1 VVMAP
6 DILQARAIMTTPPFT
21 PSAGSHPRHE
31 LYVDEATVRDELTR
45 VFQICYECRRCESY
59 CTTFPS
65 LFELIERRD
74 DHDAGRLT
82 PLDQDLVVDS
92 CVQCNL
98 CSASC
103 PYTPV
108 LSELGV
114 EVPQLVLRAKAM
126 QHATGIS
133 SWRSKAV
140 ARSFGHADLIGRTA
154 SATSGLANR
163 LVAAEPGSF
172 VRRLFARITGVSAN
186 RRLRLYRAERFTTWF
201 DNRPRV
207 RLGNPQGSVTVFPTC
222 LVEYRNTAI
231 GADLVKVYE
240 RNGIEC
246 STSAAGC
253 CGAPSLHAGD
263 IDRFA
268 KIAKRNV
275 RALASEVRSGTDI
288 VVPQPGCGV
297 ILRSSYVDHVPEK
310 MRHDAELVA
319 AHTYDASEYLMRLHR
334 ADSTVIDT
342 DFRGATFARITSVG
356 SGHLTDRH
364 AEFDSRDLLR
374 LTGARVQQIRGTS
387 GIETPWGLRADN
399 DAVADSLAGRLARRI
414 GTTSPDAVAADDDFA
429 NAAISEQLDVKAL
442 HPMQIVA
449 RAYGLS
455 ERVPRDHKW

>member
-1 VVMAP
+1 
-6 DILQARAIMTTPPFT
+6 MTTTSFT
-21 PSAGSHPRHE
+21 PSPGSDPRHE
-31 LYVDEATVRDELTR
+31 LYVDEATVRDEITR

-103 PYTPV
+103 PYTPG
-108 LSELGV
+108 LSELMV
-114 EVPQLVLRAKAM
+114 DVPRLVLRAKAM
-126 QHATGIS
+126 HYATGIS
-133 SWRSKAV
+133 SWRSKAA

-154 SATSGLANR
+154 SATSRLANR
-163 LVAAEPGSF
+163 VVVAEPGSF
-172 VRRLFARITGVSAN
+172 VRRLLARISGVSAH
-186 RRLRLYRAERFTTWF
+186 RRLRLYRGERFTTWF

-207 RLGNPQGSVTVFPTC
+207 RLGNPQGSVTVYPTC

-246 STSAAGC
+246 SRSAAGC

-263 IDRFA
+263 LKRFA

-275 RALASEVRSGTDI
+275 TALAGEVRSGTDI
-288 VVPQPGCGV
+288 VVPQPGCGA
-297 ILRSSYVDHVPEK
+297 ILRSAYVDHVPEK
-310 MRHDAELVA
+310 MRRDADLVA
-319 AHTYDASEYLMRLHR
+319 AHTFDASEYLMRLHR
-334 ADSTVIDT
+334 ADSTAIDI
-342 DFRGATFARITSVG
+342 DFTGETFARVTSVG

-399 DAVADSLAGRLARRI
+399 DAVADELADRLARRI
-414 GTTSPDAVAADDDFA
+414 GATSPDAVAADGDLA
-429 NAAISEQLDVKAL
+429 NAAIGEHIEVKAL

-449 RAYGLS
+449 RAY
-455 ERVPRDHKW
+455 EVPKRVPRDQK

>member
-1 VVMAP
+1 
-6 DILQARAIMTTPPFT
+6 MTTPSST
-21 PSAGSHPRHE
+21 PSAGFDPRHDA
-31 LYVDEATVRDELTR
+31 YVDEATVRDELTR
-45 VFQICYECRRCESY
+45 VFQVCHECRRCESY

-65 LFELIERRD
+65 LFTLIERRD

-92 CVQCNL
+92 CVPCNL

-103 PYTPV
+103 PYTPA
-108 LSELGV
+108 LHELKV
-114 EVPQLVLRAKAM
+114 DIPRLVLRAKAM
-126 QHATGIS
+126 QHATGIT
-133 SWRSKAV
+133 SWRSKVV
-140 ARSFGHADLIGRTA
+140 ARSFGRSDLIGRTA
-154 SATSGLANR
+154 SAASGLANR
-163 LVAAEPGSF
+163 VASAEPDSF
-172 VRRLFARITGVSAN
+172 VRRLFSRITGVSAN
-186 RRLRLYRAERFTTWF
+186 RRLRLYSAERFTTWF

-207 RLGNPQGSVTVFPTC
+207 LLGNPQGAVTMYPTC

-263 IDRFA
+263 LDRFA

-275 RALASEVRSGTDI
+275 AALASEVRSGTDI
-288 VVPQPGCGV
+288 VVPQPGCGA
-297 ILRSSYVDHVPEK
+297 ILRSAYVDHVPDK
-310 MRHDAELVA
+310 MRFDAELVA
-319 AHTYDASEYLMRLHR
+319 ARTFDSSEYLMRLHR
-334 ADSTVIDT
+334 ADNTVLDT
-342 DFRGATFARITSVG
+342 DFRGESMNRVTAVG
-356 SGHLTDRH
+356 SGHLTERH

-399 DAVADSLAGRLARRI
+399 DAVADELAGWLATRI
-414 GTTSPDAVAADDDFA
+414 ATTNPDAVAADGDCA
-429 NAAISEQLDVKAL
+429 NAAISEHLDARAL

-449 RAYGLS
+449 RAYGVA
-455 ERVPRDHKW
+455 EHVPRDYKW

>member
-1 VVMAP
+1 MS
-6 DILQARAIMTTPPFT
+6 TPSFT
-21 PSAGSHPRHE
+21 PSAGSDPRHE
-31 LYVDEATVRDELTR
+31 AYVDEATVRNELTR
-45 VFQICYECRRCESY
+45 VFQICHECRRCESY

-82 PLDQDLVVDS
+82 PVDQDVVVDS

-103 PYTPV
+103 PYTPA
-108 LSELGV
+108 LDELQV
-114 EVPQLVLRAKAM
+114 DVPRLVRRAKAM
-126 QHATGIS
+126 QHATGIT

-140 ARSFGHADLIGRTA
+140 AKSFGRADLIGRTA

-163 LVAAEPGSF
+163 VVSAAPGSF

-186 RRLRLYRAERFTTWF
+186 RRLRLYRSERFTTWF

-207 RLGNPQGSVTVFPTC
+207 LLGNPQGSVTVYPTC

-246 STSAAGC
+246 STSSARC

-263 IDRFA
+263 LDRFA

-275 RALASEVRSGTDI
+275 RALAREVRSGTDI
-288 VVPQPGCGV
+288 VVPQPGCGT
-297 ILRSSYVDHVPEK
+297 ILRSAYVDHVPEK
-310 MRHDAELVA
+310 MRLDAELVA
-319 AHTYDASEYLMRLHR
+319 SRTYDTSEYLMRLHR
-334 ADSTVIDT
+334 ADDTVLDT
-342 DFRGATFARITSVG
+342 DFMGETFDRITSVG

-374 LTGARVQQIRGTS
+374 LAGARVQQIRGTS
-387 GIETPWGLRADN
+387 GIETPWGLRAAN
-399 DAVADSLAGRLARRI
+399 DAVADELAERLASRI
-414 GTTSPDAVAADDDFA
+414 ATTSADAVAADDDFA
-429 NAAISEQLDVKAL
+429 NAAVSEHLDMKAL

-449 RAYGLS
+449 RAYGIS
-455 ERVPRDHKW
+455 EHRQRDHKW

>member
-1 VVMAP
+1 
-6 DILQARAIMTTPPFT
+6 MTSLSST
-21 PSAGSHPRHE
+21 PSVGSDPRHE
-31 LYVDEATVRDELTR
+31 AYVDEATVRDELTR
-45 VFQICYECRRCESY
+45 VFQVCHECRRCESY

-74 DHDAGRLT
+74 DRDAGRLT

-103 PYTPV
+103 PYTPA
-108 LSELGV
+108 LHELNV
-114 EVPQLVLRAKAM
+114 DVPRLVLRAKAM
-126 QHATGIS
+126 QHATGIT

-163 LVAAEPGSF
+163 VVGAEPASF
-172 VRRLFARITGVSAN
+172 VRRLFARVTGVSAN
-186 RRLRLYRAERFTTWF
+186 RRLRPYRAQRFTTWF

-207 RLGNPQGSVTVFPTC
+207 RLGNPQGAVTVYPTC

-240 RNGIEC
+240 RNGIIC
-246 STSAAGC
+246 STSRAGC

-263 IDRFA
+263 LHRFA

-275 RALASEVRSGTDI
+275 AALAKEVRSGTDI
-288 VVPQPGCGV
+288 IVPQPSCGA
-297 ILRSSYVDHVPEK
+297 ILRSAYIDHVPKK
-310 MRHDAELVA
+310 MRLDAELVA
-319 AHTYDASEYLMRLHR
+319 ARTYDASEYLMRLHR
-334 ADSTVIDT
+334 ADDTVLDT
-342 DFRGATFARITSVG
+342 DFMGESFGRLTSVG
-356 SGHLTDRH
+356 SGHLADRQ

-399 DAVADSLAGRLARRI
+399 DAVADQLAARLAGRIA
-414 GTTSPDAVAADDDFA
+414 TTSPDAVAADGDFT
-429 NAAISEQLDVKAL
+429 NAAVSEHIDVQAL

-449 RAYGLS
+449 RAYGLTG
-455 ERVPRDHKW
+455 RPRR

>member
-1 VVMAP
+1 MS
-6 DILQARAIMTTPPFT
+6 TPLTT
-21 PSAGSHPRHE
+21 PSAGPSAGFDPRHDA
-31 LYVDEATVRDELTR
+31 YVDEAAVRNELTR
-45 VFQICYECRRCESY
+45 VFQVCHECRRCESY
-59 CTTFPS
+59 CMTFPS

-82 PLDQDLVVDS
+82 PLDQDFVVDS

-103 PYTPV
+103 PYVPA
-108 LSELGV
+108 LHELQV
-114 EVPQLVLRAKAM
+114 DVPRLVLRAKAM
-126 QHATGIS
+126 QHATGIT
-133 SWRSKAV
+133 SWRSKTV
-140 ARSFGHADLIGRTA
+140 ARSFGHANLIGRTA
-154 SATSGLANR
+154 SATSWLANR
-163 LVAAEPGSF
+163 VVSATPGSF

-186 RRLRLYRAERFTTWF
+186 RRLRLYRAERFATWF

-207 RLGNPQGSVTVFPTC
+207 LLGNPQGAVTVFPTC

-231 GADLVKVYE
+231 GADLVRVYE

-246 STSAAGC
+246 SASSAGC

-263 IDRFA
+263 LDRFA

-275 RALASEVRSGTDI
+275 RALASEARSGTDI
-288 VVPQPGCGV
+288 VVAQPGCGA

-310 MRHDAELVA
+310 MRLDAKLVA

-334 ADSTVIDT
+334 ADDTVLDT
-342 DFRGATFARITSVG
+342 DFMGETFDRVTSVG

-374 LTGARVQQIRGTS
+374 LAGARVQQIRGTS

-399 DAVADSLAGRLARRI
+399 DAVADELAGRLAKRI
-414 GTTSPDAVAADDDFA
+414 ATTSPDAVAADGDLA
-429 NAAISEQLDVKAL
+429 NAVVSEHLDIEAF

-449 RAYGLS
+449 RAYGIS
-455 ERVPRDHKW
+455 EHPPRDHIG